1 MKKTNKK
8 GFTLVE
14 LLVVIA
20 IIAIIAAVA
29 VPVTITQIDK
39 AKIGAATDEANN
51 VKNAL
56 NSILTE
62 LTVAEEQNATTAV
75 NPATVATTLKEGLD
89 EAFVTLE
96 QVQSVYFLNDGATGD
111 MIVTIVTSQTSK
123 KAKDEAKGYVSI
135 NETAF
140 NGAISA
146 GTEDKNVSI
155 QYKFRGPK
163 AADNAV
169 ATKSFLV
176 KVTFNKGNSTWGTAK
191 SDKIDGTDWA

>member
-62 LTVAEEQNATTAV
+62 LTVAEEQNAADAAA
-75 NPATVATTLKEGLD
+75 PAQIAWDTKEAID

-96 QVQSVYFLNDGATGD
+96 QVIAVYLKNNNAGE

-123 KAKDEAKGYVSI
+123 KAKDTSKGYVCVDNTSF
-135 NETAF
+135 EGADAGEGTA
-140 NGAISA
+140 N
-146 GTEDKNVSI
+146 KNVAI

-163 AADNAV
+163 KSGAGDKAFNIKITYDGAWKAYHHSTTYVEVSSNP
-169 ATKSFLV
+169 AT
-176 KVTFNKGNSTWGTAK
+176 
-191 SDKIDGTDWA
+191 